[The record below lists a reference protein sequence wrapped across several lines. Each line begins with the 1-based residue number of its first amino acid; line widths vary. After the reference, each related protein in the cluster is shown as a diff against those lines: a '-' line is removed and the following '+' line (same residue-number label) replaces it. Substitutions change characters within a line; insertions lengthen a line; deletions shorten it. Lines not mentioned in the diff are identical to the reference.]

1 MLETNSEFN
10 QRQLKRIFYR
20 RLAVVIWVSFLV
32 AAIQT
37 MVFFAMFDPELLGE
51 LSTWGVTIGAT
62 QGYTFGFLFFWSFNL
77 VTAFMVGI
85 IMVLPRTKL
94 AKRTIPL
101 DKD

>member
-1 MLETNSEFN
+1 MNQEDSEFN

-51 LSTWGVTIGAT
+51 LSTWSVTLGAT
-62 QGYTFGFLFFWSFNL
+62 QGYTFGFLFFWVFNL

-85 IMVLPRTKL
+85 VMVLPRTKL
-94 AKRTIPL
+94 AKRTIPIV
-101 DKD
+101 KD